1 VSEEG
6 LERRLT
12 TILAADVVGYSRL
25 MAADEAGTL
34 TSLKAL
40 RRELIEPKTAEH
52 HGRVVKLMGDGTLM
66 EFGSVVDAV
75 RFAVDVQR
83 AMALRNTDVPE
94 DQRIIYRIGINIG
107 DIIVEGDDI
116 YGDGVNIA
124 ARLEGLADPGGI
136 CVARNVYNQ
145 VEAKVDLAFEDLG
158 EQEVKNIPKP
168 VQVFKVLLGAPVTE
182 NVAVAAPVATWS
194 RRWPLVA
201 GGLAVLVLAAG
212 IVLWQQPWAPREEPA
227 SEADMAFPLP
237 DKPSIAVLPF
247 NNMSDDASQEYFADG
262 MTEDLITDLSK
273 ISGLF
278 VIARNSSFSYKGQ
291 QVKVRQVAEEL
302 GVRYVLEGSVRRAGN
317 EVRINAQLIDATTG
331 GHLWAERYDGTLEDI
346 FDLQDQVT
354 EQIVAALAVSLTG
367 EEQAQQARHGT
378 ENAAAHDAYL
388 QGWAH
393 YKLLTPEELA
403 KAVPFFEAAIR
414 LDPDYAQAHAALA
427 SLYWDVYQ
435 NDWAFDLGMPSSR
448 AESRAN
454 EHLEEAFKSPTP
466 LAHALQA
473 RIFAA
478 WGFPGEALGEA
489 QKAVELDANDATA
502 LAGLASAL
510 IQADRPG
517 EGLDSIEQA
526 MRLDPHYPPSY
537 LITLGAAQ
545 FGLESYEEAAATF
558 ERAVRR
564 NPDNELPLIYLAAA
578 YGHLGRIK
586 DGDAV
591 MEAANDL
598 RDQAGLGGLSLEQ
611 DEQQWYSP
619 FEGEID
625 FKRFGGRPVQ
635 DRVRTGLSDI
645 PALKWQY
652 LVIPHPVY
660 GQNNTW
666 WDVEGATSVDAT
678 MAKSL
683 YDLGVTFISTANAE
697 WWKEGHIPGAVHLL
711 LDRPKDPAK
720 KRFKEATLLE
730 VVGKNEEVVF
740 YGGTIDQ
747 ISRKAAYAS
756 AMALTWGFT
765 RVYYFDGGL
774 PAWSQA
780 GYPIET
786 EQ

>member
-1 VSEEG
+1 VAEAG
-6 LERRLT
+6 VERRLT

-34 TSLKAL
+34 TSLKAI
-40 RRELIEPKTAEH
+40 RRELFEPKTTEN
-52 HGRVVKLMGDGTLM
+52 HGRVVKLIGDGLM

-75 RFAVDVQR
+75 HFAVDVQQ
-83 AMALRNTDVPE
+83 ALVERNAKVPE
-94 DQRIIYRIGINIG
+94 DRRIAYRMGINIG

-116 YGDGVNIA
+116 YGDGVNVA
-124 ARLEGLADPGGI
+124 ARLEALAEPGGI
-136 CVARNVYNQ
+136 CVSRTVFNHVKG
-145 VEAKVDLAFEDLG
+145 KVDLDFEDLG
-158 EQEVKNIPKP
+158 EQQVKNIPEP
-168 VQVFKVLLGAPVTE
+168 VRVFKVLLDAPVSGQTT
-182 NVAVAAPVATWS
+182 VVSPAPKRFS
-194 RRWPLVA
+194 RWPLAA
-201 GGLAVLVLAAG
+201 GGLAVLLVVAG
-212 IVLWQQPWAPREEPA
+212 VALWQRPWESREEPA
-227 SEADMAFPLP
+227 SVEAMAFPLP

-291 QVKVRQVAEEL
+291 LVKVRQVAEEL

-435 NDWAFDLGMPSSR
+435 NDWAFDLGMPSTR

-454 EHLEEAFKSPTP
+454 EHLEEAFKTPTP
-466 LAHALQA
+466 LAHAVQA
-473 RIFAA
+473 RMFASF
-478 WGFPGEALGEA
+478 GFPDDAVSEAE
-489 QKAVELDANDATA
+489 KAVALDGNDATA
-502 LAGLASAL
+502 LAGLADAL
-510 IQADRPG
+510 IKADRAV
-517 EGLDSIEQA
+517 EGLDYIEQA
-526 MRLDPHYPPSY
+526 KRLDPHHPPSY

-545 FGLESYEEAAATF
+545 FGLERYEEAAATF
-558 ERAVRR
+558 ARAVKR
-564 NPDNELPLIYLAAA
+564 NPGNELPLIYLAAS
-578 YGHLGRIK
+578 YGHLGRLRE
-586 DGDAV
+586 GDAA
-591 MEAANDL
+591 MEAANNL
-598 RDQAGLGGLSLEQ
+598 RDQAGLGGLSLEP

-625 FKRFGGRPVQ
+625 LKRFGGRPAQ

-652 LVIPHPVY
+652 LVIPHPVT
-660 GQNNTW
+660 GTAGTW
-666 WDVEGATSVDAT
+666 WEVEGATSVDAT

-683 YDLGVTFISTANAE
+683 HVRGVAFIYTAAAE
-697 WWKEGHIPGAVHLL
+697 WGIGGHIPGSVHLPVV
-711 LDRPKDPAK
+711 RPKVPTK
-720 KRFKEATLLE
+720 KQFKEATLLE
-730 VVGKNEEVVF
+730 VVGKSEEVVF

-747 ISRKAAYAS
+747 IGRYAAYAS

-765 RVYYFDGGL
+765 RVSYFGGGL